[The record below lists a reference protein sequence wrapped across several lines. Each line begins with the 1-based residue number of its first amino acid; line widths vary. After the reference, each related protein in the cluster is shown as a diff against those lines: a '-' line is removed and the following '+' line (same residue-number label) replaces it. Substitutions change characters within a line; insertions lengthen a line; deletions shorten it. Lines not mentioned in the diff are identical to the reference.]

1 MVKNYYAVFKG
12 RKSGI
17 YKSWEECNEQV
28 DGYSD
33 NDFKG
38 FATKDEAEK
47 WLEMKKNTKH
57 LHIKNEINKEKEVKK
72 VNLSPE
78 QQEALKKLME
88 GENIFLTGGAG
99 TGKSFLIEY
108 FVSQLPEKNIITC
121 APTGIAALQIK
132 GVTIHRLFNLKAE
145 PIGPYKPI
153 NKIRD
158 EIKEADIIIID
169 EISMCRFDIFDYVCR
184 YIQKAQEISNRNK
197 QLIVVG
203 DFFQL
208 APICSKEERNVL
220 SQLWGDFINESEG
233 FAFETQMWDKM
244 NFQNI
249 ILKEV
254 MRQKGDEKFIE
265 NLNKIR
271 VGDLNA
277 IEWFNQNT
285 APNEQI
291 GVYMYGNNISV
302 KDKNRQKMS
311 DLNQKIIT
319 YKGKCKDKVF
329 DLPTDKNLELCVGA
343 RVMSLVNDSSG
354 KYCNGSL
361 GTVTKLNTNSVN
373 VQFDNGIISNIEDYT
388 WETYD
393 YKIHIDEKTGRRK
406 IEKSI
411 VGRFTQIPLKVA
423 FAITIHKSQ
432 GQTYDS
438 ANFNPQIFAKGQLYV
453 ALSRVTHASALYLEK
468 KIDNNHLMVSD
479 RVKKFYNI

>member
-1 MVKNYYAVFKG
+1 
-12 RKSGI
+12 
-17 YKSWEECNEQV
+17 
-28 DGYSD
+28 
-33 NDFKG
+33 
-38 FATKDEAEK
+38 
-47 WLEMKKNTKH
+47 
-57 LHIKNEINKEKEVKK
+57 
-72 VNLSPE
+72 
-78 QQEALKKLME
+78 
-88 GENIFLTGGAG
+88 
-99 TGKSFLIEY
+99 
-108 FVSQLPEKNIITC
+108 
-121 APTGIAALQIK
+121 
-132 GVTIHRLFNLKAE
+132 
-145 PIGPYKPI
+145 
-153 NKIRD
+153 
-158 EIKEADIIIID
+158 
-169 EISMCRFDIFDYVCR
+169 
-184 YIQKAQEISNRNK
+184 
-197 QLIVVG
+197 
-203 DFFQL
+203 
-208 APICSKEERNVL
+208 
-220 SQLWGDFINESEG
+220 
-233 FAFETQMWDKM
+233 
-244 NFQNI
+244 
-249 ILKEV
+249 
-254 MRQKGDEKFIE
+254 
-265 NLNKIR
+265 
-271 VGDLNA
+271 
-277 IEWFNQNT
+277 
-285 APNEQI
+285 
-291 GVYMYGNNISV
+291 MYGNNISV
-302 KDKNRQKMS
+302 KDKNRRKMS

-453 ALSRVTHASALYLEK
+453 ALSRVTHASALYLEE